1 MSKII
6 FLPNKIEFEID
17 SNESVLQLAQKKGI
31 PIRFSCNGVPSCAE
45 CRIRVVDGEEN
56 INPPSKQ
63 EIDLIGNVSFVDSRR
78 LACQLFCFGDVKV
91 DLSDHLKDKDWDP
104 ANTEEPSGKDL
115 EKASNA
121 PSPANVS
128 SGSGTFALD
137 EDEE

>member
-104 ANTEEPSGKDL
+104 ANRKELSGKDL